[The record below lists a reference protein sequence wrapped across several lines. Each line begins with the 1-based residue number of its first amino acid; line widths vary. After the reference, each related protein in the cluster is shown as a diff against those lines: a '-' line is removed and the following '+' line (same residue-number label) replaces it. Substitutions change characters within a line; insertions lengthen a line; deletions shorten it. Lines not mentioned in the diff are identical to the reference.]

1 MLDNHGNVVNSK
13 TYQKD
18 LERQGEEAW
27 QYFMKLLKEEEISKR
42 TGRLNIHVG
51 VIDEEYTEE
60 KKIAEIY
67 RIFTKY
73 YMHKTN
79 IYKGQLDEYDIKSII
94 WECAWNVSK
103 LDLIEIS
110 HSLNHFIYNEV
121 RGACANEAKKRK
133 AIKRGGQTKF
143 VYLDDPNT
151 FLNIDTKE
159 DITKIELK
167 VWAEQI
173 KSNLTTNEY
182 KYIKLLLN
190 ISYIPT
196 NREVAY
202 LLNMTPEGVR
212 YIKNSLKSKLPSLF

>member
-1 MLDNHGNVVNSK
+1 MLDNHGNEVKK
-13 TYQKD
+13 TIRYSGS
-18 LERQGEEAW
+18 LEEQLDKWYVIYAKR
-27 QYFMKLLKEEEISKR
+27 EEISKR
-42 TGRLNIHVG
+42 TGKLKITDTDAWICTEVDMDTRIEAFYDSYKNYFWKQAYKHSGYLDKHDMEGIIRDCIHRVL
-51 VIDEEYTEE
+51 
-60 KKIAEIY
+60 K
-67 RIFTKY
+67 
-73 YMHKTN
+73 
-79 IYKGQLDEYDIKSII
+79 EYDIADFNKFHYLM
-94 WECAWNVSK
+94 WSK
-103 LDLIEIS
+103 IG
-110 HSLNHFIYNEV
+110 
-121 RGACANEAKKRK
+121 GACADEAKKRK

-151 FLNIDTKE
+151 FLNLDTKE